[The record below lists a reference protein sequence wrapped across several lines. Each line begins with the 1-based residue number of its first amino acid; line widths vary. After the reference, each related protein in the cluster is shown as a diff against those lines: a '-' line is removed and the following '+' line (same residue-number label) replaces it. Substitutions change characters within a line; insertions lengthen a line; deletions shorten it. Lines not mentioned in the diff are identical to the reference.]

1 MKRTGCMP
9 LLLLLVCLGCGGNER
24 YLPKPR
30 PADPDEE
37 PATTANA
44 APLVPTETAVGVSD
58 LESSAAAPVA
68 PVRASNASSPEPV
81 GTPTSANGLADAN
94 SRQQVIEQLTQIAES
109 FAEYHRQS
117 PGYPGPSMWSGGMS
131 WRVVTLFR
139 YSSKIRPPRLNL
151 DLEEPWTH
159 PTNQA
164 VLRRIPD
171 RYRSDT
177 LAEGHTNL
185 VLLTGPDTAYPGVVS
200 VRECPDGWENTILV
214 VAVDD
219 AFAVPW
225 MAPEDYEFSP
235 ETVHEALFG
244 RFKDCCYALFGGDT
258 GVRRIPATISDEHLM
273 ALITPDGGERVSA
286 LDVTLPPTAE
296 PDEQLIAKLQA
307 NPVVRFASRATDPAS
322 KTDSQPKPTVASDL
336 PDRTPAAPA
345 PIASSTDDP
354 DDFHLDGVGTVRVPN
369 VPRVP
374 VPEPVIQQFALRV
387 LREAHEDEYQRAVTA
402 EEKQQVA
409 EKLFELA
416 RSLEADA
423 AGQFVAFQACRKIAI
438 EAGDMKLALSAADAL
453 IQGFEVDEV
462 KELTEVLAG
471 SLGQSL
477 SDADN
482 EQLLNVAGPLFRTA
496 MQRDEYDAAE
506 KILAAGVSA
515 ARRLRNTKLTSELAE
530 VRKELTA
537 ARRAWLDIEHDV
549 EMLLADPDDPVANQK
564 VGRYYCF
571 IKQRWEDG
579 LPLLVRSDNLPLA
592 EVARRE
598 LRGPQSSDEQ
608 LEVADAWWRVAETD
622 HQHRSAMR
630 SRAAY
635 WYKQV
640 LPGLPSGIER
650 IKAETRVARVE
661 SSN

>member
-1 MKRTGCMP
+1 MAPDPEANVAPPPAASPSSPSSAEPP
-9 LLLLLVCLGCGGNER
+9 LS
-24 YLPKPR
+24 
-30 PADPDEE
+30 A
-37 PATTANA
+37 
-44 APLVPTETAVGVSD
+44 
-58 LESSAAAPVA
+58 ESSPS
-68 PVRASNASSPEPV
+68 ASN
-81 GTPTSANGLADAN
+81 N
-94 SRQQVIEQLTQIAES
+94 RQQVIEQLSLIADS
-109 FAEYHRQS
+109 FEEHRKGQQS
-117 PGYPGPSMWSGGMS
+117 YPGPSMWAGGMS

-139 YSSKIRPPRLNL
+139 FSPKVPPPNL
-151 DLEEPWTH
+151 RIDLDEPWTH
-159 PTNQA
+159 PSNQTSL
-164 VLRRIPD
+164 VRIPD
-171 RYRSDT
+171 RYQSDT
-177 LAEGHTNL
+177 LSGGKTNL
-185 VLLTGPDTAYPGVVS
+185 VLLTGPNTAYPSSRGIS
-200 VRECPDGWENTILV
+200 VRDCPDGWENTILV
-214 VAVDD
+214 VAVED
-219 AFAVPW
+219 AYAVPW
-225 MAPEDYEFSP
+225 MAPEDYVFSP
-235 ETVHEALFG
+235 DTVHDALFG
-244 RFKDCCYALFGGDT
+244 RFKDCCYALFGGGT

-296 PDEQLIAKLQA
+296 PDEQLIARLQA
-307 NPVVRFASRATDPAS
+307 NPIVRFASRAADSAP

-354 DDFHLDGVGTVRVPN
+354 DDFHLDSVGTVRVPN

-387 LREAHEDEYQRAVTA
+387 LREAHEDEYQQAVTG

-416 RSLEADA
+416 RSLEADP
-423 AGQFVAFQACRKIAI
+423 AGQFVAFQTCRKIAI

-462 KELTEVLAG
+462 EELTEVLAG

-506 KILAAGVSA
+506 KILAAGVAA
-515 ARRLRNTKLTSELAE
+515 ARRLRNTKLTSELAN

-549 EMLLADPDDPVANQK
+549 EMLLADPEDPVANQK

-579 LPLLVRSDNLPLA
+579 LPLLVRSDNPPLA

-622 HQHRSAMR
+622 HEHRSAMR

-650 IKAETRVARVE
+650 IKAETRVARAG
-661 SSN
+661 SDD